1 MKVSGQVVRMPSTV
15 RTVLPEAAKALEQ
28 AWQRR
33 RQELAGWQP
42 ANGWLLD
49 RSFTRRPLSR

>member
-1 MKVSGQVVRMPSTV
+1 MPSTV